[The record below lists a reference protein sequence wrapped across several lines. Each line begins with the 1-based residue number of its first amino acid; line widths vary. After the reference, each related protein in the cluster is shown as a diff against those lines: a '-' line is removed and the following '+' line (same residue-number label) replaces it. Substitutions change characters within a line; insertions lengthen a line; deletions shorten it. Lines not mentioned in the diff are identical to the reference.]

1 MERKII
7 HKEDLRRFITVE
19 DGITGYI
26 EYELFEGEMDLTH
39 TIVPKAIGGR
49 GIAADLV
56 KFALEYA
63 KERGL
68 KVKPTCSYVKAYMDK
83 QAASCS

>member
-68 KVKPTCSYVKAYMDK
+68 KIKPTCSYVKAELERRRK
-83 QAASCS
+83 

>member
-39 TIVPKAIGGR
+39 TIVPEAIGGR

-68 KVKPTCSYVKAYMDK
+68 KVKPTCSYVKAYIERRRK
-83 QAASCS
+83 